1 MRLDINLA
9 SQPYEDSQQFWL
21 RWGSALGVVA
31 ILTLVLLFLTVDG
44 WYNARR
50 DRAKIAQLRS
60 EIAARDQE
68 RLTAE
73 SILNEPQNRATRDES
88 RFLNQLI
95 QRKAF
100 SWTRVL
106 EDLERVMPARVHVV
120 SIQPDL
126 SDENQLLLKM
136 IVAGDSRDRGIELA
150 RRMEDSHH
158 FAQTYVTGE
167 SFSPALGNGDNV
179 QFEITA
185 VYVPEAPD
193 VAVEKKRPANA
204 DAKVPE
210 AETGSEARVQIA
222 KRRKP

>member
-21 RWGSALGVVA
+21 RWGGALGVVA
-31 ILTLVLLFLTVDG
+31 ILTLILLFLTVDG

-50 DRAKIAQLRS
+50 DRAQIAKLQN
-60 EIAARDQE
+60 EISATDQE
-68 RLTAE
+68 RSTAE

-106 EDLERVMPARVHVV
+106 EELERVMPARVHVV

-126 SDENQLLLKM
+126 SDDNQLLLKM

-150 RRMEDSHH
+150 RRMEASHH

-167 SFSPALGNGDNV
+167 SFSPALGHGDNV

-185 VYVPEAPD
+185 VYVPESPEIATGKTQPS
-193 VAVEKKRPANA
+193 RA
-204 DAKVPE
+204 DAKAPASDTAGE
-210 AETGSEARVQIA
+210 SRVQIA